1 MPHLRETTHP
11 PHGSSL
17 PLSARYLLCHQ
28 DLPCEARKKQ
38 GEGSS
43 NLLHRSKSLLGLPQF
58 LLDVCLAPSDLQ
70 RRVAHIAS
78 TKRYVRCTL
87 THDQLRHYHQNQHT
101 LTIQD
106 ETNMQHPRSLRL
118 SY

>member
-58 LLDVCLAPSDLQ
+58 LLDVCLASSDLQ
-70 RRVAHIAS
+70 HRVAHIA
-78 TKRYVRCTL
+78 TTNRYIRCSL
-87 THDQLRHYHQNQHT
+87 TPDQLTDCNHRQVAR
-101 LTIQD
+101 D
-106 ETNMQHPRSLRL
+106 R
-118 SY
+118 